1 MPVLPITRLE
11 LKDKKVLVRCDFNV
25 PLHEGKIQDP
35 ARIDA
40 SLDTIRYILEHG
52 GSAVLCSHLGRPKE
66 RSAELS
72 LKPVAEYLSKVL
84 GQKVALAPDC
94 IGDHTGKMIEALKPG
109 EAILLENLR
118 FHKEEEANDRDFS
131 HELARHKQVYVND
144 GFGSAHRAHASTV
157 GVTRFIAERAAGFL
171 MMRELDA
178 LRAVTENPQRPSV
191 AILGGAKVSDKIGLI
206 RNLLTKVDAI
216 LIGGAMAYTFLKAQG
231 VAVGRSLV
239 EDDKLELARELLA
252 EAAQKG
258 VKIVLPSDHIV
269 ASAPDPDATPHTV
282 AEIPSE
288 MMGLD
293 IGPDTAAAFIAE
305 IARAKTV
312 IWNGPLGFFEIPAFA
327 AGTMRVGEALANQ
340 SGVISIIGG
349 GDTAAAFAHA
359 PWANKFTHISTGG
372 GATLEFLEGREL
384 PGVKALEV

>member
-25 PLHEGKIQDP
+25 PIHEGKIQDP

-52 GSAVLCSHLGRPKE
+52 GTAVLCSHLGRPKE
-66 RSAELS
+66 RTAELS

-94 IGDHTGKMIEALKPG
+94 IGEHTGKMIEALKPG

-157 GVTRFIAERAAGFL
+157 GVTRFIPERAAGFL

-178 LRAVTENPQRPSV
+178 LRAVTENPQRPSL

-231 VAVGRSLV
+231 VAVGRSRV
-239 EDDKLELARELLA
+239 EDDKLELAKELLA
-252 EAAQKG
+252 EAARKG

-269 ASAPDPDATPHTV
+269 ASAPEADATPHTV

-312 IWNGPLGFFEIPAFA
+312 VWNGPLGFFEIPAFA
-327 AGTMRVGEALANQ
+327 GGTMRVGEALANQ